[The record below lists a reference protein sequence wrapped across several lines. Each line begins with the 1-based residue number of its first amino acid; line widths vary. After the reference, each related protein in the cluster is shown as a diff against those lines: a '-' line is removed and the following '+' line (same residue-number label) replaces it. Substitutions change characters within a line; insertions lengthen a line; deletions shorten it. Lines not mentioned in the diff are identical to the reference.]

1 MSSDGLNI
9 NTEATIVIRT
19 GSLSQI
25 ILEPQSVST
34 SPSGQL
40 SFSVLAIDEFGN
52 PLTNIVTTFKADI
65 SACQI
70 DAFGGF
76 TAGAGAYVNV
86 VVVEATDG
94 AILTNA
100 SAHVRIDLGSLKQL
114 LLLPENAT
122 VQEDGEAT
130 FTASALD
137 GWGDVVDD
145 AIIGFD
151 RASDAGRI
159 APKGHF
165 VAAVLAGV
173 FRGAVKV
180 VASSSDG
187 SIAAASDVNVTHG
200 AIDHVLM
207 SHPPQN

>member
-1 MSSDGLNI
+1 MSSDGLDI
-9 NTEATIVIRT
+9 NTEATIVIRP

-34 SPSGQL
+34 SPSEQL

-70 DAFGGF
+70 DAFGRF
-76 TAGAGAYVNV
+76 TAGAGAGVYDNAV
-86 VVVEATDG
+86 VAEATDG
-94 AILTNA
+94 SILTNA
-100 SAHVRIDLGSLKQL
+100 AAHVRIDLRPLKQL
-114 LLLPENAT
+114 LLLPETAT
-122 VQEDGEAT
+122 VQADGEVT

-137 GWGDVVDD
+137 GWGDAVDD

-159 APKGHF
+159 DPKGHF
-165 VAAVLAGV
+165 VAAVLA
-173 FRGAVKV
+173 
-180 VASSSDG
+180 
-187 SIAAASDVNVTHG
+187 
-200 AIDHVLM
+200 
-207 SHPPQN
+207 